1 MKRNLMLVL
10 FSAAIMGAAF
20 YYATKAWA
28 TTASGFIGVPLAKGT
43 LRQFEVFNRFV
54 LPTLKDDD
62 RKVWLSLQKTKGD
75 SDLYIQSN
83 TWDAPQAG
91 QLIPSTGWH
100 SHPGHSLI
108 IVTAG
113 TLTDYE
119 ADDPSC
125 TPHVYTTGM
134 AFVDQGGNHAHII
147 RNEGTVVAQNIAVQL
162 IPAGQPRRIDLAT
175 APGNCPF

>member
-10 FSAAIMGAAF
+10 FSAAVVGAAF
-20 YYATKAWA
+20 YYSAKAWA
-28 TTASGFIGVPLAKGT
+28 TPASGFHPVTLAKGT
-43 LRQFEVFNRFV
+43 LPQFEVFNEFV
-54 LPTLKDDD
+54 LPTLNDDD
-62 RKVWLSLQKTKGD
+62 RKLWLSWQKTKGD

-91 QLIPSTGWH
+91 QPIPSTGWH

-119 ADDPSC
+119 ADDPTC
-125 TPHVYTTGM
+125 TPHVYTAGM
-134 AFVDQGGNHAHII
+134 AFVDPGGKHAHII
-147 RNEGTVVAQNIAVQL
+147 RNEGNVVAQNIAVQL
-162 IPAGQPRRIDLAT
+162 IPAGQPRRIDLPSP
-175 APGNCPF
+175 PGNCPF